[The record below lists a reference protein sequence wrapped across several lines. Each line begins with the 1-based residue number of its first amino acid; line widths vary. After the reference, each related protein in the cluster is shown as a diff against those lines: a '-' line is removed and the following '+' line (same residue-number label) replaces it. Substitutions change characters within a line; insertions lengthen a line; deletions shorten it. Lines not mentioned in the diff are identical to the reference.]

1 MNPCRHCEQRQIGC
15 HANCLDYDNWKAAVE
30 KAREVRK
37 RELEAD
43 AFILRPVPSKHNR
56 KVREK

>member
-1 MNPCRHCEQRQIGC
+1 MNPCRNCEQRTLGC
-15 HANCLDYDNWKAAVE
+15 HANCPDYDGWKAAVE
-30 KAREVRK
+30 KAREIRK

-43 AFILRPVPSKHNR
+43 AFIRRPVPSKHNR